1 MALECG
7 HKFCQYC
14 IERWQSRAPGGEL
27 NCPNC
32 RKKVTAFHP
41 DITVD
46 NLIESLFR
54 DLSDQQQKDRR
65 DTIEERQSKSTSPT
79 EIHSTYIKPLL
90 LQNHLILNC
99 LVLMFDLQK
108 IWKSLDETQFL
119 QRPTA
124 LRNCLSSRLSSNP
137 KTVMIALIPEIA
149 GKEGFL
155 YTTAMQT

>member
-65 DTIEERQSKSTSPT
+65 DTIEERQSKSTSQT
-79 EIHSTYIKPLL
+79 EILTSNPFCWRIIYVF
-90 LQNHLILNC
+90 LNC
-99 LVLMFDLQK
+99 LVLMFNLQK
-108 IWKSLDETQFL
+108 IWKSLDATQFL
-119 QRPTA
+119 PRPTA
-124 LRNCLSSRLSSNP
+124 LPNCLSCRLSSNP